1 MGQEFNSSQ
10 DALNSE
16 NQSETAIP
24 SAYDDEA
31 TKIRPAY
38 DEEAFAQSQGALPQ
52 PVINR
57 SGAFAQPGFNRSG
70 AFAQPDFNQSGVFAQ
85 PAGAHDEMFEK
96 IAKEYREISGDY
108 RIGEPIG
115 RGGCAVVLEAWRLS
129 DDMHVVIKV
138 IQLSAGFDEKE
149 AKVAIERF
157 MREAKLIASLH
168 EKHIVQ
174 CVDYGCYQG
183 TPAMVL
189 EFVNGLS
196 LDQLIAKY
204 GTIPLEY
211 STGIIR
217 QLLSALV
224 DTHAQKIIHRDIK
237 PGNIMVF
244 DSPPPFEIRVLD
256 FGISSVQDGLQSQTL
271 MTQQGNVRGTP
282 SYMAPE
288 LFTGETKASIES
300 DLYAVGLVYYE
311 CLTGEIAFNDKSF
324 MRVAYKQ
331 VNEQLEIPGSIPK
344 CISDIIF
351 RLCAKNAADR
361 YHSAQNVID
370 DIDACLPQALEEE
383 EKCISEYE
391 KTQKKRKQKSKSGSV
406 ELTTQ
411 QSIFSSKFRLIAI
424 LVVILLILIGFGI
437 FFFAFPEEDQKDSP
451 VVIQTIVKEDVK
463 TKAELEKVN
472 NKLAIVTA
480 SSIIDKAWNESVT
493 DVNNQENEEANLKDE
508 IDKDNKEKED
518 DKKDKKDK
526 DNKTKDNKPK
536 DKKKGH
542 NSRPTDVEMD
552 LPF

>member
-1 MGQEFNSSQ
+1 MGQELNLSQ
-10 DALNSE
+10 DAIS
-16 NQSETAIP
+16 SDSAI
-24 SAYDDEA
+24 
-31 TKIRPAY
+31 
-38 DEEAFAQSQGALPQ
+38 
-52 PVINR
+52 
-57 SGAFAQPGFNRSG
+57 
-70 AFAQPDFNQSGVFAQ
+70 NQSGVFAQ
-85 PAGAHDEMFEK
+85 PTGVSDAMFEK

-108 RIGEPIG
+108 RIGDPIG

-149 AKVAIERF
+149 AKIAIERF

-183 TPAMVL
+183 TPCMVL

-196 LDQLIAKY
+196 LDRLIAKY

-211 STGIIR
+211 ATGIIR

-288 LFTGETKASIES
+288 LFTGDTKASIES

-331 VNEQLEIPGSIPK
+331 VNEQLELPGSIPK
-344 CISDIIF
+344 CIGDIIF
-351 RLCAKNAADR
+351 RLCEKKAADR
-361 YHSAQNVID
+361 YHSAQAVID
-370 DIDACLPQALEEE
+370 DIDTYLPQALKEE

-391 KTQKKRKQKSKSGSV
+391 KSQKKRKQKSKSGSASQI
-406 ELTTQ
+406 TQ
-411 QSIFSSKFRLIAI
+411 QGFFSTKNLIRNIII
-424 LVVILLILIGFGI
+424 LAALILICLGI
-437 FFFAFPEEDQKDSP
+437 YFILNLEDEPQNSP

-463 TKAELEKVN
+463 SKAELEKTTRT
-472 NKLAIVTA
+472 LAIVKVSTLIEN
-480 SSIIDKAWNESVT
+480 SWRDSVNDVVQLENYENSIVPENSVGD
-493 DVNNQENEEANLKDE
+493 DVKDGKN
-508 IDKDNKEKED
+508 KDNKRD
-518 DKKDKKDK
+518 
-526 DNKTKDNKPK
+526 
-536 DKKKGH
+536 KGH
-542 NSRPTDVEMD
+542 QRHQKGRIKDVQME

>member
-1 MGQEFNSSQ
+1 MNQEFNSSQ
-10 DALNSE
+10 DAFSSADME
-16 NQSETAIP
+16 DHP
-24 SAYDDEA
+24 SYADEG
-31 TKIRPAY
+31 TVIQPAY
-38 DEEAFAQSQGALPQ
+38 DEAAYEASLSK
-52 PVINR
+52 
-57 SGAFAQPGFNRSG
+57 SGAFAQPNLNRSG
-70 AFAQPDFNQSGVFAQ
+70 AFSQPNLNQSGVFAQ
-85 PAGAHDEMFEK
+85 PTGAHDEMFEK

-108 RIGEPIG
+108 RVGEPIG

-168 EKHIVQ
+168 EKHIVK
-174 CVDYGCYQG
+174 CVDYGCYEG

-224 DTHAQKIIHRDIK
+224 ETHAQKIIHRDIK

-288 LFTGETKASIES
+288 LFTGDTKASIES
-300 DLYAVGLVYYE
+300 DLYAVGLVFYE

-331 VNEQLEIPGSIPK
+331 VNEQLELPGSIPK
-344 CISDIIF
+344 CIGDIIF
-351 RLCAKNAADR
+351 RLCEKKAADR

-370 DIDACLPQALEEE
+370 DLDACLPQALAEEE
-383 EKCISEYE
+383 QCISEYQ
-391 KTQKKRKQKSKSGSV
+391 KSQKKRKQKSKSGSGAQI
-406 ELTTQ
+406 TQ
-411 QSIFSSKFRLIAI
+411 QSIFSGKFRLVAI
-424 LVVILLILIGFGI
+424 LLLLLVICAGIGI
-437 FFFAFPEEDQKDSP
+437 FFLFFSEQEPQESP

-463 TKAELEKVN
+463 SKAELEKAN
-472 NKLAIVTA
+472 NALAVINV
-480 SSIIDKAWNESVT
+480 SGIFERAWQSGL
-493 DVNNQENEEANLKDE
+493 DVVQVQENQAQEKAKEELLKAE
-508 IDKDNKEKED
+508 SLKKDTEGEKENEPKKEKN
-518 DKKDKKDK
+518 KKSG
-526 DNKTKDNKPK
+526 TKA
-536 DKKKGH
+536 KG
-542 NSRPTDVEMD
+542 RPSDIEMD